1 MISKTSTTAPRFQL
15 ILIKPSH
22 YDNEGYVVQWLR
34 STMPSNSL
42 AAVYSLAR
50 GAGER
55 QLLGPDL
62 PIDVMAM
69 DETNTRV
76 RPHEIARRIAENG
89 GQGLVGIVGVQ
100 SNEFPRAVDIARP
113 LRAAG
118 VQVMIGGFHVSGCLA
133 MLKELPE
140 DIKDAQR
147 LGISIFAGE
156 AEEGFDEAI
165 LDAARG
171 ALRPL
176 YDHMKHLPDI
186 GEVDSP
192 PFLPLDFV
200 RRTIGNVTS
209 FDAGRGCPF
218 QCSFCT
224 IINVQGRKSRYR
236 CPDSV
241 EQIIRM
247 NYEQGVNRFFIT
259 DDNFARNKD
268 WEAIYDRIIKLREE
282 DGLDV
287 RFMIQVDT
295 LCHRIPNFIDKSR
308 RAGVTRVFIGLEN
321 INPANLIAA
330 KKRQNKITE
339 YRKMLLEW
347 KRVGI
352 ITYAG
357 YILGFPYDTPESIRH
372 DLEIIKKELPL
383 DMLEFFILTPLP
395 GSEDHK
401 VLLEKGVWM
410 DPDMNNYEL
419 EHVVTAHPKMTD
431 AEWQEAYRTAWNHYY
446 TDDHLET
453 IVRRAYASG
462 INVRS
467 LMPVLFWFSSAVP
480 VENLHPLQ
488 WGIFRIKYRH
498 DRRSGLPL
506 ESPLVF
512 YGRYAADVARKL
524 VLVGR
529 RWWHLKRIVRKV
541 EADPRAKFYRD
552 EALTPVAEEDA
563 EHMELYTQNEAARSA
578 VEREL
583 RVAAKGANGQ
593 GSKASDP
600 ASRRPRFRTSF
611 RQPSSKRSPRAYF
624 ASGVSGRA
632 LAVSDGFKDLAG
644 TCSAR
649 LDRSPSAT
657 CFGGA
662 AIHAD
667 SVMFANVPT
676 APRQKPPSA
685 RLSMSTKPPPFRRNQ
700 PLRQRGS
707 SSSYIAS
714 LSCGDPGAATGAR
727 YCACIQ
733 PVAALWGSVTS
744 TQPS

>member
-1 MISKTSTTAPRFQL
+1 MMGKTGTSGPRFQL

-22 YDNEGYVVQWLR
+22 YDNDGYVVQWLR

-42 AAVYSLAR
+42 AAVYSLAL
-50 GAGER
+50 GAAER
-55 QLLGPDL
+55 KLLGPDL

-76 RPHEIARRIAENG
+76 RPREIARRIAENG
-89 GQGLVGIVGVQ
+89 GAGLVGIVGVQ
-100 SNEFPRAVDIARP
+100 SNEFPRAVDIART

-133 MLKELPE
+133 MLKELPA
-140 DIKDAQR
+140 DIKEAQA
-147 LGISIFAGE
+147 LGVSIYAGE

-171 ALRPL
+171 KLRPI

-186 GEVDSP
+186 GDVASP
-192 PFLPLDFV
+192 PFLPVDFV

-236 CPDSV
+236 SPDSV

-247 NYEQGVNRFFIT
+247 NYDQGVNRFFIT

-282 DGLDV
+282 DGLDI
-287 RFMIQVDT
+287 RFCIQVDT

-357 YILGFPYDTPESIRH
+357 YILGFPNDTPETIRH

-401 VLLEKGVWM
+401 VLWEKGVWM
-410 DPDMNNYEL
+410 DPDMNKYDV
-419 EHVVTAHPKMTD
+419 EHVVTAHPRMSDT
-431 AEWQEAYRTAWNHYY
+431 EWKEAYRTAWGHYY

-462 INVRS
+462 INIRS

-488 WGIFRIKYRH
+488 WGIFRVKYRH

-506 ESPLVF
+506 ESPLLF
-512 YGRYAADVARKL
+512 YGRYAADIARKL
-524 VLVGR
+524 VVVAR
-529 RWWHLKRIVRKV
+529 RWRHLKRIVRKV
-541 EADPRAKFYRD
+541 EADPHAKLYRD
-552 EALTPVAEEDA
+552 EALTPVTEEDS

-583 RVAAKGANGQ
+583 RVAGKSANGH
-593 GSKASDP
+593 GHKAE
-600 ASRRPRFRTSF
+600 A
-611 RQPSSKRSPRAYF
+611 
-624 ASGVSGRA
+624 ASGHAGNGHQANGRDA
-632 LAVSDGFKDLAG
+632 AHAPPEPHSDH
-644 TCSAR
+644 SEPI
-649 LDRSPSAT
+649 SP
-657 CFGGA
+657 
-662 AIHAD
+662 I
-667 SVMFANVPT
+667 V
-676 APRQKPPSA
+676 
-685 RLSMSTKPPPFRRNQ
+685 
-700 PLRQRGS
+700 
-707 SSSYIAS
+707 
-714 LSCGDPGAATGAR
+714 
-727 YCACIQ
+727 
-733 PVAALWGSVTS
+733 
-744 TQPS
+744 